1 MQTEQAPCLH
11 LQSVIGAFIIII
23 MYYTEKLIN
32 GILYYQLTP
41 NGEWQE
47 VKKEHLSERVV
58 KAEKKV
64 NELRELIEKLQAVV
78 S

>member
-1 MQTEQAPCLH
+1 
-11 LQSVIGAFIIII
+11 

-32 GILYYQLTP
+32 GILHYQLTP
-41 NGEWQE
+41 DGEWQE
-47 VKKEHLSERVV
+47 VKKEHLSKRVV

-78 S
+78 Y